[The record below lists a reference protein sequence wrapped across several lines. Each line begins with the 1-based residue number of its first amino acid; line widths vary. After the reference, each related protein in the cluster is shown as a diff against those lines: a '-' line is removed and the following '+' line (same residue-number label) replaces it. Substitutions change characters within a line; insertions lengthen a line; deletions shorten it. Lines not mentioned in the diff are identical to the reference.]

1 MRTVYLPN
9 GAKKIIE
16 RLESQGYRADIVG
29 GCVRDSL
36 LGRVPS
42 DFDIT
47 TSATPCEVKAA
58 FSDLRTVDTGI
69 KHGTVTVILDGE
81 PYEVTTY
88 RLDGEYQDNR
98 HPVSVSFASR
108 IEDDL
113 SRRDFTINAMA
124 YSEKYGLTDAFG
136 GVEDINARTVRAV
149 GDANTRFDEDALRI
163 LRAIRFAAVLG
174 FGVEDSTARAVH
186 EKYKRLASVSVERI
200 FTEVRKLI
208 CAENSYNVIS
218 EFSDVLLFV
227 FSELDSLS
235 LPDLRVWRGATF
247 EERLA
252 VLYYING
259 SADALSDTLSRL
271 RCDNRTADAC
281 INILKA
287 IAQIGK
293 APSEGEIRRFLTQY
307 EDSIAI
313 SAARLASLMGNT
325 KPEAYERARSLV
337 LSDAPRRISQLAING
352 DDIVS
357 LGARGKRVG
366 EILTMLLYAVCDGR
380 VNNDREPLK
389 ALASK
394 LI

>member
-1 MRTVYLPN
+1 LRAVYLPA

-36 LGRVPS
+36 LGRTPS

-47 TSATPCEVKAA
+47 TSATPCEVKAV
-58 FSDLRTVDTGI
+58 FSDLHTVDTGI
-69 KHGTVTVILDGE
+69 KHGTVTVIFDGE

-98 HPVSVSFASR
+98 HPVSVSFASC
-108 IEDDL
+108 IEEDL
-113 SRRDFTINAMA
+113 SRRDFTVNAMA

-136 GVEDINARTVRAV
+136 GLDDLKARIVRAV

-174 FGVEDSTARAVH
+174 FGVEDSTACAVH
-186 EKYKRLASVSVERI
+186 EKYQRLASVSAERI

-208 CAENSYNVIS
+208 SAENSYNVIS

-227 FSELDSLS
+227 FSELKSLY
-235 LPDLRVWRGATF
+235 LPDVRVWRGATF

-252 VLYYING
+252 ILYCING
-259 SADALSDTLSRL
+259 SVSALSDTLSRL
-271 RCDNRTADAC
+271 KCDNRTADTC

-293 APSEGEIRRFLTQY
+293 ASSEGEIRRFLIKY
-307 EDSIAI
+307 EDSVAI

-325 KPEAYERARSLV
+325 KTEVYERVRFLA
-337 LSDAPRRISQLAING
+337 LSDAPRRISHLAIRG
-352 DDIVS
+352 DDIIE
-357 LGARGKRVG
+357 LGVRGKQVG
-366 EILTMLLYAVCDGR
+366 EVLEALLYAVCDGK
-380 VNNDREPLK
+380 VNNDRERLK
-389 ALASK
+389 AFASK